1 MRVFTQTQYPNNVV
15 GVSAALYILEN
26 MVQVYGATH
35 HLWPD
40 SASLRDRTLFT
51 PSAIVGPK
59 QITDIYLLGLCQQ
72 NGGTLV
78 TLDTAI
84 TPATIVAPHPDLLRL
99 L

>member
-1 MRVFTQTQYPNNVV
+1 M
-15 GVSAALYILEN
+15 LEN

-35 HLWPD
+35 HFWPD
-40 SASLRDRTLFT
+40 IVTLRDVTLFN
-51 PSAIVGPK
+51 SFAIVGPK

-78 TLDTAI
+78 TLDAGI
-84 TPATIVAPHPDLLRL
+84 TLSGIVSHQPDLLRL